1 MCCVV
6 FMVCVLASVC
16 EHGCIGACLYM
27 HVDARKLVQ
36 VFLFLFCFQS
46 FSNLSLLVKGLG
58 FFEEIND
65 PTYETLKVKDVCK
78 APITT

>member
-6 FMVCVLASVC
+6 LMVCVLASLC
-16 EHGCIGACLYM
+16 ARGCIGACLHM
-27 HVDARKLVQ
+27 HVEARKLVQ
-36 VFLFLFCFQS
+36 TVFFLFCFQS
-46 FSNLSLLVKGLG
+46 LSTLSLLVKGLG

-78 APITT
+78 VPITS